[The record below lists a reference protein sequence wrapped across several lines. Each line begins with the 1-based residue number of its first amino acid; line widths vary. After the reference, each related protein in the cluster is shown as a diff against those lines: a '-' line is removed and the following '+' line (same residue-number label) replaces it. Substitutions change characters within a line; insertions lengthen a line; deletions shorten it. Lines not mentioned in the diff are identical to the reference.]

1 MNFGKAIINFLEG
14 LTLEN
19 ELIKN
24 VVKDLDRLATT
35 DLPAD
40 VEKSLKERT
49 QLETGVAKDI
59 MDSIIVNFETARTTS
74 TVMCQDTGYPIFF
87 VNIGEN
93 YPLDKIKS
101 LKTTIATA
109 LEEATKEVPVRPNT
123 VNVMTGKNPGDN
135 SGYMAPF
142 INIDIIE
149 DADYLEIAYFP
160 KGGGSENM
168 SSLSMLKP
176 GQGIK
181 GIKEAVLK
189 TVINAHSG
197 QPCNPIVV
205 SVGVGGGADIALKIA
220 KKSLLY
226 RKVGERHHDPEIAKM
241 EVELLEAIN
250 QIGYGPMGLGG
261 KTTAY
266 DVFVEFG
273 MRHPASLPV
282 GVLIQ
287 CWANRRAIA
296 LLYPDDHVEIL
307 SHKVEPT
314 LVH

>member
-1 MNFGKAIINFLEG
+1 MEKNTIV
-14 LTLEN
+14 
-19 ELIKN
+19 KN
-24 VVKDLDRLATT
+24 VVKNLVRLATT
-35 DLPAD
+35 DLPED
-40 VEKSLKERT
+40 VESALRKRT
-49 QLETGVAKDI
+49 LDEIGVGKDI
-59 MDSIIVNFETARTTS
+59 ADSIIVNFETARETS
-74 TVMCQDTGYPIFF
+74 TVMCQDTGFPIFF
-87 VNIGEN
+87 VKIGEN
-93 YPLDKIKS
+93 YPFEKIKN
-101 LKTTIATA
+101 LKSTIKDA
-109 LEEATKEVPVRPNT
+109 LGEATFAVPIRPNT
-123 VNVMTGKNPGDN
+123 VNVMSGENPGDN
-135 SGYMAPF
+135 SGDLAPF
-142 INIDIIE
+142 INIDLIE
-149 DADYLEIAYFP
+149 NVDYLELAYFP

-205 SVGVGGGADIALKIA
+205 SVGVGGGADVALKIA
-220 KKSLLY
+220 KKSILY
-226 RKVGERHHDPEIAKM
+226 RKIGERNPNPEIAAM
-241 EVELLEAIN
+241 EEELLEAIN

-261 KTTAY
+261 KTTAFE
-266 DVFVEFG
+266 VFVEFG

-296 LLYPDDHVEIL
+296 RIYPDDSVEFL
-307 SHKVEPT
+307 SHKVEPD

>member
-1 MNFGKAIINFLEG
+1 MQVN
-14 LTLEN
+14 EN
-19 ELIKN
+19 IKN
-24 VVKDLDRLATT
+24 LVIDLVRLATT
-35 DLPAD
+35 DLPED
-40 VEKSLKERT
+40 VESALRERT
-49 QLETGVAKDI
+49 TQETGVAKDI
-59 MDSIIVNFETARTTS
+59 MDSIIVNFETARNTS

-87 VNIGEN
+87 VKIGEN
-93 YPLDKIKS
+93 YPFDKLKS
-101 LKTTIATA
+101 LKLSIQQG
-109 LEEATKEVPVRPNT
+109 LEEATKQVPVRPNT
-123 VNVMTGKNPGDN
+123 VNVLTGRNPGDN
-135 SGYMAPF
+135 TGYLAPF
-142 INIDIIE
+142 INIDLIE
-149 DADYLEIAYFP
+149 DVDYLEIAYFP

-197 QPCNPIVV
+197 QPCNPIIV

-220 KKSLLY
+220 KKSILY
-226 RKVGERHHDPEIAKM
+226 RKVGERHPNPEIAAM

-250 QIGYGPMGLGG
+250 KIGYGPMGLGG
-261 KTTAY
+261 KTTAF

-296 LLYPDDHVEIL
+296 RLHADDRVEFL
-307 SHKVEPT
+307 SHKVETPM
-314 LVH
+314 VH

>member
-1 MNFGKAIINFLEG
+1 MQV
-14 LTLEN
+14 N
-19 ELIKN
+19 ETVKN
-24 VVKDLDRLATT
+24 LVIDLVRLATT
-35 DLPAD
+35 DLPSD
-40 VEKSLKERT
+40 VEKSLRDRT
-49 QLETGVAKDI
+49 TQETGVAKDI
-59 MDSIIVNFETARTTS
+59 MESIIVNFETARNTS
-74 TVMCQDTGYPIFF
+74 TVMCQDTGFPIFF
-87 VNIGEN
+87 VKVGEN
-93 YPLDKIKS
+93 YPFAK
-101 LKTTIATA
+101 LKTLKTSIQMG
-109 LEEATKEVPVRPNT
+109 LEEATTQVPVRPNT
-123 VNVMTGKNPGDN
+123 VNVMTGQNPGN
-135 SGYMAPF
+135 NTGYLAPF

-197 QPCNPIVV
+197 QPCNPIIV

-220 KKSLLY
+220 KKSILY
-226 RKVGERHHDPEIAKM
+226 RKVGERHPNPEIAAM

-250 QIGYGPMGLGG
+250 KIGYGPMGLGG

-282 GVLIQ
+282 GVLVQ

-296 LLYPDDHVEIL
+296 RIHADDRIEFL
-307 SHKVEPT
+307 SHKVETPI
-314 LVH
+314 VS

>member
-1 MNFGKAIINFLEG
+1 MV
-14 LTLEN
+14 N
-19 ELIKN
+19 ELVRNLVI
-24 VVKDLDRLATT
+24 DLVRLATT
-35 DLPAD
+35 DLPED
-40 VEKSLKERT
+40 VEQSLRERT
-49 QLETGVAKDI
+49 TFETGVAKDI
-59 MDSIIVNFETARTTS
+59 MDSIIVNFETARDS
-74 TVMCQDTGYPIFF
+74 KTVMCQDTGYPIFF

-93 YPLDKIKS
+93 FPLDKMKS
-101 LKTTIATA
+101 LKTSIQKGLEDATVQ
-109 LEEATKEVPVRPNT
+109 VPVRPNT
-123 VNVMTGKNPGDN
+123 VNVLTGKNPGN
-135 SGYMAPF
+135 NTGYLAPF

-149 DADYLEIAYFP
+149 GADYLEIAYFP

-168 SSLSMLKP
+168 SALYMLKP

-197 QPCNPIVV
+197 QPCNPIIV

-220 KKSLLY
+220 KKSILY
-226 RKVGERHHDPEIAKM
+226 RKVGERHHNSEIAAM

-266 DVFVEFG
+266 DVFIEFG

-287 CWANRRAIA
+287 CWANRRAIGRIYA
-296 LLYPDDHVEIL
+296 DDSVEIL

>member
-1 MNFGKAIINFLEG
+1 
-14 LTLEN
+14 
-19 ELIKN
+19 
-24 VVKDLDRLATT
+24 
-35 DLPAD
+35 
-40 VEKSLKERT
+40 
-49 QLETGVAKDI
+49 
-59 MDSIIVNFETARTTS
+59 
-74 TVMCQDTGYPIFF
+74 MCQDTGFPIFF
-87 VNIGEN
+87 VKIGEN
-93 YPLDKIKS
+93 YPFEKIKN
-101 LKTTIATA
+101 LKSTIKDA
-109 LEEATKEVPVRPNT
+109 LGEATFAVPIRPNT
-123 VNVMTGKNPGDN
+123 VNVMSGENPGDN
-135 SGYMAPF
+135 SGDLAPF
-142 INIDIIE
+142 INIDLIE
-149 DADYLEIAYFP
+149 NVDYLELAYFP

-205 SVGVGGGADIALKIA
+205 SVGVGGGADVALKIA
-220 KKSLLY
+220 KKSILY
-226 RKVGERHHDPEIAKM
+226 RKIGERNPNPEIAAM
-241 EVELLEAIN
+241 EEELLEAIN

-261 KTTAY
+261 KTTAFE
-266 DVFVEFG
+266 VFVEFG

-296 LLYPDDHVEIL
+296 RIYPDDSVEFL
-307 SHKVEPT
+307 SHKVEPD

>member
-1 MNFGKAIINFLEG
+1 MHV
-14 LTLEN
+14 N
-19 ELIKN
+19 ETIKN
-24 VVKDLDRLATT
+24 LVIELVRLATT
-35 DLPAD
+35 DLPED
-40 VEKSLKERT
+40 VEHSLRDRT
-49 QLETGVAKDI
+49 SQETGVAKDI
-59 MDSIIVNFETARTTS
+59 MDSIIVNFETARNTN
-74 TVMCQDTGYPIFF
+74 TVMCQDTGFPIFF
-87 VNIGEN
+87 VKIGEN
-93 YPLDKIKS
+93 YPFENLKS
-101 LKTTIATA
+101 LKLSIQKG
-109 LEEATKEVPVRPNT
+109 LEEATRQIPVRPNT
-123 VNVMTGKNPGDN
+123 VNVLTGKNPGDN
-135 SGYMAPF
+135 TGYLAPF
-142 INIDIIE
+142 INIDLIE

-197 QPCNPIVV
+197 QPCNPIIV

-220 KKSLLY
+220 KKSILY
-226 RKVGERHHDPEIAKM
+226 RKVGERHPNPEIAAL
-241 EVELLEAIN
+241 ELELLEAIN
-250 QIGYGPMGLGG
+250 KIGYGPMGLGG

-296 LLYPDDHVEIL
+296 RLYADERVEFL
-307 SHKVEPT
+307 SHKVEAPIM
-314 LVH
+314 H